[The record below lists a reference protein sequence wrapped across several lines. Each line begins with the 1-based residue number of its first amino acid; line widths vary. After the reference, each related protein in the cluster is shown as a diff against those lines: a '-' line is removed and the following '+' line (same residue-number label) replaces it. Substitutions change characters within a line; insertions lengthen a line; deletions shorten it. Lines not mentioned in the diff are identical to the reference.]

1 MSELNYTSAEYFETL
16 KEKKIVGSK
25 CKKCGAVHLPP
36 RAICATCLSDDMEAV
51 VFSGVGELAAYSV
64 IYVPP
69 TAMIEAGYGRD
80 NPNVAGI
87 VKLAEGPMIS
97 AQILGLEDVKPEEIK
112 IGTPL
117 KATFITRGE
126 QTFLAFEV

>member
-1 MSELNYTSAEYFETL
+1 MRDKNFNSAGYYQTIQD
-16 KEKKIVGSK
+16 KKIIGSK
-25 CKKCGAVHLPP
+25 CLDCGAVHLPP
-36 RAICATCLSDDMEAV
+36 REICATCFSENMEEV
-51 VFSGVGELAAYSV
+51 VFSGKGELAAYSV

-69 TAMIEAGYGRD
+69 TAMTEAGFGRE

-97 AQILGLEDVKPEEIK
+97 AQILGLDVNKPAEIK

-117 KATFITRGE
+117 KATFVERGE
-126 QTFLAFEV
+126 KLFLAFEA

>member
-1 MSELNYTSAEYFETL
+1 MSEQKFTSAEYFQTL
-16 KEKKIVGSK
+16 TEKKIIGSK
-25 CKKCGAVHLPP
+25 CASCGAVYLPP
-36 RAICATCLSDDMEAV
+36 RAICAECHSEDMEATT
-51 VFSGVGELAAYSV
+51 FSGEGELAAYSV

-69 TAMIEAGYGRD
+69 TEMIEAGFGRD

-97 AQILGLEDVKPEEIK
+97 AQIFGVDASKPAEIK

-117 KATFITRGE
+117 KALFVERGE
-126 QTFLAFEV
+126 KTILGFEA

>member
-1 MSELNYTSAEYFETL
+1 MSDKKFSTAGYFQTL
-16 KEKKIVGSK
+16 HDKKIIGSK
-25 CKKCGAVHLPP
+25 CTECGTVHLPP
-36 RAICATCLSDDMEAV
+36 REICSSCLSENMEEV
-51 VFSGVGELAAYSV
+51 TFSGKGELAAYSV

-69 TAMIEAGYGRD
+69 TAMMEAGYGRE

-97 AQILGLEDVKPEEIK
+97 AQILGLDASKPAEIK

-117 KATFITRGE
+117 KATFVERGE
-126 QTFLAFEV
+126 MVFLAFEI

>member
-1 MSELNYTSAEYFETL
+1 MIDKKFSSADYFHTL
-16 KEKKIVGSK
+16 QDKKIIGSK
-25 CKKCGAVHLPP
+25 CTECGAVHLPP
-36 RAICATCLSDDMEAV
+36 REICATCLSENIEELS
-51 VFSGVGELAAYSV
+51 FSGKGELAAYSV

-69 TAMIEAGYGRD
+69 TVMMEAGFGRE

-97 AQILGLEDVKPEEIK
+97 AQILGLDASKPADIK

-117 KATFITRGE
+117 KAAFVERGE
-126 QTFLAFEV
+126 KVFLAFEV

>member
-1 MSELNYTSAEYFETL
+1 MREQNFTSTGYFQTIQD
-16 KEKKIVGSK
+16 KKIVGSK
-25 CKKCGAVHLPP
+25 CGDCGAVHLPP
-36 RAICATCLSDDMEAV
+36 REICPACLSEDMKEV
-51 VFSGVGELAAYSV
+51 TFSGDGELAAYSV

-69 TAMIEAGYGRD
+69 TAMIEAGFGRE

-97 AQILGLEDVKPEEIK
+97 AQILGLDAKKPAEIK

-117 KATFITRGE
+117 KATFVDRGE
-126 QTFLAFEV
+126 KVFLAFEA

>member
-1 MSELNYTSAEYFETL
+1 MSDKKFSSAGYFQTL
-16 KEKKIVGSK
+16 QDKKIIGSK
-25 CKKCGAVHLPP
+25 CTECGAVHLPP
-36 RAICATCLSDDMEAV
+36 REICATCLSENMEEV
-51 VFSGVGELAAYSV
+51 NFSGEGELAAYSV

-87 VKLAEGPMIS
+87 VRLAEGPMIS
-97 AQILGLEDVKPEEIK
+97 AQIVGLDASKPAEIK

-117 KATFITRGE
+117 KAIFVERGE
-126 QTFLAFEV
+126 KVFLAFEA